1 MSYRHQSGA
10 QKRKKS
16 QKEKEFLAS
25 YAKRSSIVNWL
36 SEPTSTSSRP
46 SRSSSGNAEVISV
59 PVGQTTSESVKNSDI
74 ATESV
79 VDEIETENESD
90 VDQIAEIGLPNRPTS
105 NQSQVSSDEQC
116 QHNENSS
123 HLLIYD
129 IGKFDEIVFNETDI
143 EYCLKNTPSPF
154 PSTLPLDYKG
164 YKLSK
169 NIQSVT
175 LANGEKIYRSY
186 LTWSPTKNAF
196 CRLFNKKD
204 VLHKSS
210 LASPEEY
217 STKKSFKKLPKK
229 LTEHE
234 NSASHVECFLQM
246 NSTLRHLNCQTGI
259 GFLLERQLSRQVEK
273 WQSILK
279 HILHVVLF
287 LGERGLAF
295 RGSIECIGDSRNGNF
310 LGLLELLAKF
320 DSLLMSHLTKVK
332 ISQETGVRMEAH
344 YLSPESQNE
353 FIDACGKL
361 VQQKIIAEVLSA
373 KYYSIIV
380 DATLDSAHIEQ
391 TTFLLRFV
399 KNVDGVWEIQERFLL
414 FADCNKKK
422 GIDIANL
429 ILKILADHNL
439 SISNCRGQGY
449 DNGSNMSGCYNG

>member
-25 YAKRSSIVNWL
+25 YAKRSSTVNWL

-46 SRSSSGNAEVISV
+46 SPSSSGNAEVISV
-59 PVGQTTSESVKNSDI
+59 PVDQTTSESVRNSDI

-79 VDEIETENESD
+79 VDEIETKNESD

-105 NQSQVSSDEQC
+105 NQSQVSTDEQC

-123 HLLIYD
+123 NLLIYD

-154 PSTLPLDYKG
+154 PSTLPLDFKG

-169 NIQSVT
+169 DIQSVT

-186 LTWSPTKNAF
+186 LTWSPTKNALF
-196 CRLFNKKD
+196 CIPCRLFNKKD

-210 LASPEEY
+210 LASPEGY
-217 STKKSFKKLPKK
+217 STKKCFKKLPKK

-234 NSASHVECFLQM
+234 NSASNVECFLQM

-259 GFLLERQLSRQVEK
+259 DFLLERQLSRQVEK

-279 HILHVVLF
+279 RILHVVL
-287 LGERGLAF
+287 
-295 RGSIECIGDSRNGNF
+295 
-310 LGLLELLAKF
+310 
-320 DSLLMSHLTKVK
+320 
-332 ISQETGVRMEAH
+332 
-344 YLSPESQNE
+344 
-353 FIDACGKL
+353 
-361 VQQKIIAEVLSA
+361 
-373 KYYSIIV
+373 
-380 DATLDSAHIEQ
+380 
-391 TTFLLRFV
+391 
-399 KNVDGVWEIQERFLL
+399 
-414 FADCNKKK
+414 
-422 GIDIANL
+422 
-429 ILKILADHNL
+429 
-439 SISNCRGQGY
+439 
-449 DNGSNMSGCYNG
+449 